1 VTRYL
6 HALACLYALTACG
19 LIRCAYVS
27 SINGST
33 LHTAFFAGAA
43 VLLATAIAH
52 HSYQRDELRHARRV
66 ADSLRRPP
74 ATRATAEDDTVAIA
88 LAEACCERWWTSA
101 GAEHEPT
108 TCTRKDSTA

>member
-27 SINGST
+27 SIHGDA

-52 HSYQRDELRHARRV
+52 HSYQRDELRHARRL
-66 ADSLRRPP
+66 ADSLRRPTAARP
-74 ATRATAEDDTVAIA
+74 ASMEDGVIAVA
-88 LAEACCERWWTSA
+88 LAAACCERW
-101 GAEHEPT
+101 
-108 TCTRKDSTA
+108 